1 MPVTVRRAF
10 REQRFPNSERFP
22 VETSSDTGE
31 QAFAFAKACGIIGKS
46 FVGKRASALGKL
58 NSLNE
63 LDRLIFPEVSR
74 KLPERELLVA
84 LEKHIEKRAI
94 DQILSIINSYTNP
107 PDLFIRQIRLY
118 EYSDLKACIH
128 HIAGGIDTVP
138 SLCDIGRYSTINF
151 EAFPDIAAMLKGTEF
166 DFILSRDLKA
176 LQPDSEDFTP
186 IETELDARYYFGLAK
201 SLDQLSGEDRVIVQ
215 RILADEISLRNCVWA
230 LRLRTYFKKSAAD
243 TGEHLMNIKLHGDPE
258 RDLAAEALGSLY
270 LPLDSRAQWKG
281 WKWEKF
287 LNAEKSGESW
297 SLNPRH
303 FQNAASQYLYRL
315 AWRYFHNAPAAMS
328 AIFCFIKI
336 KQFEEDL
343 LTSIAEGLGMGM
355 NSADIFRLLEV
366 PS

>member
-1 MPVTVRRAF
+1 MTESAQGLPDSGERAY
-10 REQRFPNSERFP
+10 
-22 VETSSDTGE
+22 VY
-31 QAFAFAKACGIIGKS
+31 AKVCGIIGRS
-46 FVGKRASALGKL
+46 FVGSRIAALGTL
-58 NSLNE
+58 RSPGE
-63 LDRLIFPEVSR
+63 LDRLIFPEEHHE
-74 KLPERELLVA
+74 LLGRELLVD
-84 LEKHIEKRAI
+84 LEKHIEKRAV
-94 DQILSIINSYTNP
+94 DQILSIIDSYVDP
-107 PDLFIRQIRLY
+107 PELFIRQLRVY

-138 SLCDIGRYSTINF
+138 SLCDIGRYRTINF

-166 DFILSRDLKA
+166 AFILSRDIKA
-176 LQPDSEDFTP
+176 LQPDSADFTP
-186 IETELDARYYFGLAK
+186 IETELDAYYYLGLVE
-201 SLDQLSGEDRVIVQ
+201 SLEQFPDEDRAVVQ

-230 LRLRTYFKKSAAD
+230 LRLRTYFKKSAAE
-243 TGEHLMNIKLHGDPE
+243 TGEHLMNIKMHGDTAG
-258 RDLAAEALGSLY
+258 DLTAAAWSSLY
-270 LPLDSRAQWKG
+270 LPLDTRAQWKG